1 MSTKTYG
8 QFCGLARALDHVG
21 DRWTLLII
29 RELLLEQSS
38 YGGMLA
44 TLAGIPTN
52 LLADR
57 LRELEADGLVE
68 RDRAPDDR
76 RRVVYRLT
84 PQGAAIEPALLA
96 LIRWGGQWMVSG
108 AGKDRFDA
116 RWLLLAI
123 RAILQARSPGR
134 PGSVRIV
141 VDDVGVNITSTGK
154 GPARVDADPTG
165 DRPDATISGD
175 AALILGF
182 VSGHLTLAEARRLG
196 LRTRGDRQSIEA
208 VLGT

>member
-1 MSTKTYG
+1 MSAKTYG

-29 RELLLEQSS
+29 RELLLEHSS
-38 YGGMLA
+38 YGALLT
-44 TLAGIPTN
+44 TLEGIPTN

-68 RDRAPDDR
+68 RDSAPDDR

-108 AGKDRFDA
+108 PGKDRFDV

-123 RAILQARSPGR
+123 RAILQVRSTGGR
-134 PGSVRIV
+134 GSVRIAV
-141 VDDVGVNITSTGK
+141 EDVGVNITSTGK
-154 GPARVDADPTG
+154 GPPRADTDPTR

-175 AALILGF
+175 PALILGL
-182 VSGHLTLAEARRLG
+182 VSGHLTLAEARRHG
-196 LRTRGDRQSIEA
+196 LRVRGDRRSIEA